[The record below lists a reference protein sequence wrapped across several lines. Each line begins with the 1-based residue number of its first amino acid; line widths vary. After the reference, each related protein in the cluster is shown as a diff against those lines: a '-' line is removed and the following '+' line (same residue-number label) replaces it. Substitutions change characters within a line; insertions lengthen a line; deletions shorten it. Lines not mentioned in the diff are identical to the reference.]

1 MKIGGN
7 LKLFKI
13 FPLQRFTSNSTDTNK
28 KRSIRHY
35 ANLRFRILFKTGDG
49 EDHQILHVNPEKP
62 DVPLNKNDAFQK
74 VQKRRVQEK
83 R

>member
-1 MKIGGN
+1 MKIGGS

-13 FPLQRFTSNSTDTNK
+13 FPLRRFTSNPTDTNK

-35 ANLRFRILFKTGDG
+35 ANLRFRILFKTGDE
-49 EDHQILHVNPEKP
+49 EDHQILH
-62 DVPLNKNDAFQK
+62 DVRQVREAQSRDLPYQPPF
-74 VQKRRVQEK
+74 RRTGSDD

>member
-1 MKIGGN
+1 MKIGGS

-13 FPLQRFTSNSTDTNK
+13 FPLQRFTSNPTDTNK

-49 EDHQILHVNPEKP
+49 EDHQILH
-62 DVPLNKNDAFQK
+62 DVRQVREAQSQDLPYQLPY
-74 VQKRRVQEK
+74 RRTGSDD